1 MKKRYLKIL
10 ALMIFAVVSLA
21 AACSG
26 AKNGGGNVEVAV
38 EALPVASPT
47 VAQADGAEIYRVNC
61 AVCHGVNGEGDKRGI
76 PLTSGHALN
85 HTEAQYNAQIRF
97 GKGTKMP
104 AFKDKLTAE
113 EIAATV
119 NYVMNVIQAGLPRGT
134 KH

>member
-1 MKKRYLKIL
+1 MKRRTFKIT
-10 ALMIFAVVSLA
+10 VVMMFGVVALA

-26 AKNGGGNVEVAV
+26 ARSGGGNVEMAV
-38 EALPVASPT
+38 EPLPVVSPT
-47 VAQADGAEIYRVNC
+47 VAMADGAELYRANC
-61 AVCHGVNGEGDKRGI
+61 AVCHGAKGEGDKRGI

-113 EIAATV
+113 EISATV
-119 NYVMNVIQAGLPRGT
+119 NYVMNTIQAGLPRGT